1 MIHKE
6 ICNVSTEGSDGM
18 GLKINDVDVKETYRF
33 VVTDVTGRGSPPI
46 QRITLE
52 DLSFD
57 GALEES
63 TKFSKRELTIT
74 GYVYGSSPS
83 NARSNK
89 DALISFISQG
99 YTDDLKITF
108 PDSNRSI
115 FVRLNGTPITWQ
127 AQGPA
132 LNAIAYN
139 VVLNFV
145 AFDPFFYGGNIS
157 PTLGTGMVKL
167 STEAPLYLVDPRRA
181 LYKREP
187 KLQVYPITVVNL
199 LGKLG
204 DFETDSEGYGLG
216 DGWDTNFDYI
226 NTELST
232 DKVVIGD
239 KSQYLWVNT
248 WVGKQIALQNRSF
261 QILTGHTYFISL
273 WMHTNQE
280 IAYRY
285 VAFPIG
291 DPITHFEGNTTLNRF
306 NKNYCSHTATR
317 DEQIWLFFYRTDS
330 ETGRF
335 SLWIDGFM
343 VIDLTA
349 MGILPL
355 PLKEYFNGP
364 QLWKDLATSS
374 NITAIDGKVQSGNA
388 WLNELL
394 PYVNSVATLG
404 YTFGL

>member
-1 MIHKE
+1 
-6 ICNVSTEGSDGM
+6 M
-18 GLKINDVDVKETYRF
+18 GLLINDVDVKTTYKF

-46 QRITLE
+46 ERTTLE

-57 GALEES
+57 GAVER
-63 TKFSKRELTIT
+63 TAKFSKRELTIT
-74 GYVYGSSPS
+74 GYVYGTST
-83 NARSNK
+83 NDARANK
-89 DALISFISQG
+89 DALISFVSQG
-99 YTDDLKITF
+99 YTDELKITF
-108 PDSNRSI
+108 PDTNRTI
-115 FVRLNGTPITWQ
+115 FVRLNGTPVVWQ
-127 AQGPA
+127 AQGPV
-132 LNAIAYN
+132 LNAVAYH
-139 VVLNFV
+139 VVLNFL
-145 AFDPFFYGGNIS
+145 ALDPYFYGNDFSAHGNNA
-157 PTLGTGMVKL
+157 TGMIKL
-167 STEAPLYLVDPRRA
+167 STEAPLYLIGPRHFA
-181 LYKREP
+181 QKREP
-187 KLQVYPITVVNL
+187 QMKVYPVTVVNL
-199 LGKLG
+199 LGKYG
-204 DFETDSEGYGLG
+204 DFETDSEGYGLAN
-216 DGWDTNFDYI
+216 GWDINFNYI

-280 IAYRY
+280 IAYRF

-317 DEQIWLFFYRTDS
+317 DEQIWLFFYTTDS

-349 MGILPL
+349 MGILPP